1 VVSVFKYGAEGESLF
16 VTPFSRYTLLFTVFY
31 ALKWSH
37 HLVTSGAKMDTKY
50 LLQKGNRWY
59 VRVAI
64 PRPLWAQYTGKRHIL
79 KSLKTG
85 DLKTAQRRRHTAVAA
100 IKSGLEAEVSKYRKA
115 ARLVEQGVH
124 TPGELIQAT
133 RMMVDDE
140 GINIGHYT
148 DWIWNLLEERFGL
161 SENDG
166 RPVLPPDWQPAISA
180 GARAGQGYSRTPRQ
194 RCPGGQHP
202 CLIPNKKPLSFKQVL
217 QCPHNSGCSTLVIR
231 SPLCSVSALLLFRH
245 LARRTPMLFP
255 GPVQNPRER
264 QHKKSAWI

>member
-1 VVSVFKYGAEGESLF
+1 
-16 VTPFSRYTLLFTVFY
+16 
-31 ALKWSH
+31 
-37 HLVTSGAKMDTKY
+37 MDTKY

-115 ARLVEQGVH
+115 TRLVEQGVH

-180 GARAGQGYSRTPRQ
+180 GVRAGQGYSRTPRQ
-194 RCPGGQHP
+194 RCPGGLSEGQAARQGVHP
-202 CLIPNKKPLSFKQVL
+202 QDKGTLCAEVPGLDGGVMSSWPAS
-217 QCPHNSGCSTLVIR
+217 LVI
-231 SPLCSVSALLLFRH
+231 SPTGMS
-245 LARRTPMLFP
+245 PM
-255 GPVQNPRER
+255 R
-264 QHKKSAWI
+264 